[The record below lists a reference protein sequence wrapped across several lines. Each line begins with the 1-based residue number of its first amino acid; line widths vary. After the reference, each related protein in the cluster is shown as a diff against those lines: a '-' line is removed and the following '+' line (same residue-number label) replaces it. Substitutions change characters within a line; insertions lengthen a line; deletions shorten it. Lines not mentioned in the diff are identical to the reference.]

1 MKTYKKHFLIVL
13 KKFWKL
19 KIIAFLKWL
28 QNLNIQRLLQKCIE
42 IFEADLKKQQQRQQ
56 KIRFQRNKKV
66 PAIQPFLVND
76 KFVSDFCKRTD
87 LFNNIFASI
96 CTSIKSSSIFPCGK
110 VKHEFSYTSYKSK
123 FKSYEFKST
132 GYMFES
138 TSYEFESTSYEFEP
152 SSYELISTRCKL
164 ETMSN

>member
-19 KIIAFLKWL
+19 KIIAFLKWPR
-28 QNLNIQRLLQKCIE
+28 NLNIQRLLQKCIE

-76 KFVSDFCKRTD
+76 KFVSDFCKRTN
-87 LFNNIFASI
+87 LFNNIFTSI
-96 CTSIKSSSIFPCGK
+96 CTSNKML
-110 VKHEFSYTSYKSK
+110 KHISMWKSK
-123 FKSYEFKST
+123 T
-132 GYMFES
+132 RVQL
-138 TSYEFESTSYEFEP
+138 
-152 SSYELISTRCKL
+152 YELQVQIQKL
-164 ETMSN
+164 RVQIHGLHVWIHKLRVRIYELRVWTLELRVNFHEMQARNYE